1 MKKILFWIAD
11 LFDIDLTVEK
21 IVKVE
26 TVREKQ
32 VTLGG
37 VVEGDVLVKGNLVVQ
52 GYLEVTGD
60 VVCLKEKKEKTRKPW
75 DTLPTEFLLR

>member
-1 MKKILFWIAD
+1 MKKILFWLAD

-60 VVCLKEKKEKTRKPW
+60 VVCLKEKGKTRKPW